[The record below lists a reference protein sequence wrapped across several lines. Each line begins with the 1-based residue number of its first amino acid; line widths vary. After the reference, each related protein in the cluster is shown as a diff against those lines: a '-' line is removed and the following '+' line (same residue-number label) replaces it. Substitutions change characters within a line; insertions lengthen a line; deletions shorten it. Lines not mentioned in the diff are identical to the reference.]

1 MLFHLIILRLYCSDH
16 SLRNKFDMSL
26 GIKSA
31 QVVLAVLIKM
41 SEKLVLRFPMRDI
54 LNMHC
59 WLATIPAPL
68 LDSQGV
74 RISKFDLTAAIQNI
88 AVAISQIRLNINCT
102 DCSSPGMHQFASHL
116 SSPDAV
122 RSVTDVANN
131 LFDYFTSL
139 MGGKFLQV
147 QIDRFLNEA
156 PSKCPH
162 NIKYDASTSAV
173 VYQPFSA
180 PEKTNDPLGFLFV
193 ISGVCASVICIF
205 FLLVV
210 SVRRIRQKRH
220 KQWIQTLSKE
230 DVIQIHKTQTIE
242 KKREEKLNSST
253 TCMILSPVIPIFIR
267 YAMPIV
273 LLGNVGFFLSGHL
286 SLGASVNIKANIAG
300 DIINIEKFFEFSM
313 ARSTLD
319 MWNAGAKTLAILIG
333 LFSGAWP
340 YTKQLITLFLWV
352 APPKLVSVSRRES
365 IFLWLDRLAKWSIVD
380 IFVLLMSVA
389 AFNISVNSPENVPFL
404 PPKLYSL
411 KLMVVPLW
419 GMYANMTAQ
428 LLSQISSH
436 MIIHYH
442 RIIVAEALGD
452 GYCGGRIGIKN
463 RDESKFVD
471 TVFVDNE
478 SLPTSMTC
486 EHNQNH
492 IGALCNHRF
501 DRDGI
506 KKGISLHV
514 RSWVNYAI
522 VVLAVVFI
530 ILVICGCAIPS
541 FSLEV
546 LGIIGLVVES
556 GQDFKQAI
564 TRYSVFNIVELL
576 SSQSKDLE
584 TVADTIGLGSLSF
597 ILILSVLIVPIL
609 QVVLYLARWFRPLTR
624 GSQIRV
630 FVTLEVLD
638 VSKFFTFL
646 SY

>member
-1 MLFHLIILRLYCSDH
+1 
-16 SLRNKFDMSL
+16 
-26 GIKSA
+26 
-31 QVVLAVLIKM
+31 
-41 SEKLVLRFPMRDI
+41 
-54 LNMHC
+54 
-59 WLATIPAPL
+59 
-68 LDSQGV
+68 
-74 RISKFDLTAAIQNI
+74 
-88 AVAISQIRLNINCT
+88 
-102 DCSSPGMHQFASHL
+102 
-116 SSPDAV
+116 
-122 RSVTDVANN
+122 
-131 LFDYFTSL
+131 
-139 MGGKFLQV
+139 
-147 QIDRFLNEA
+147 
-156 PSKCPH
+156 
-162 NIKYDASTSAV
+162 
-173 VYQPFSA
+173 
-180 PEKTNDPLGFLFV
+180 
-193 ISGVCASVICIF
+193 
-205 FLLVV
+205 
-210 SVRRIRQKRH
+210 
-220 KQWIQTLSKE
+220 
-230 DVIQIHKTQTIE
+230 
-242 KKREEKLNSST
+242 
-253 TCMILSPVIPIFIR
+253 
-267 YAMPIV
+267 
-273 LLGNVGFFLSGHL
+273 
-286 SLGASVNIKANIAG
+286 
-300 DIINIEKFFEFSM
+300 
-313 ARSTLD
+313 
-319 MWNAGAKTLAILIG
+319 
-333 LFSGAWP
+333 
-340 YTKQLITLFLWV
+340 
-352 APPKLVSVSRRES
+352 
-365 IFLWLDRLAKWSIVD
+365 
-380 IFVLLMSVA
+380 MSVA

-463 RDESKFVD
+463 RNESKFVD

-478 SLPTSMTC
+478 SSPTSMTC

-506 KKGISLHV
+506 KKGISLYV

-609 QVVLYLARWFRPLTR
+609 QVVLYLTRWFRPLTR

-638 VSKFFTFL
+638 VSNFFTFL

>member
-1 MLFHLIILRLYCSDH
+1 
-16 SLRNKFDMSL
+16 
-26 GIKSA
+26 
-31 QVVLAVLIKM
+31 
-41 SEKLVLRFPMRDI
+41 MRDI
-54 LNMHC
+54 LNVHC

-74 RISKFDLTAAIQNI
+74 RLSKLDLTAAIQNI
-88 AVAISQIRLNINCT
+88 AIAISQIRLDINCT
-102 DCSSPGMHQFASHL
+102 DCSSPGMHEFVSHL

-122 RSVTDVANN
+122 KSVTDVANN

-147 QIDRFLNEA
+147 QIDRLLNEA
-156 PSKCPH
+156 PAKCPH
-162 NIKYDASTSAV
+162 NTKYDASVSAV
-173 VYQPFSA
+173 EYQSFSA

-193 ISGVCASVICIF
+193 ISGLCASVVCII
-205 FLLVV
+205 FLLTI

-220 KQWIQTLSKE
+220 KQWIQTLSNE
-230 DVIQIHKTQTIE
+230 DIIQIHKTQMME

-253 TCMILSPVIPIFIR
+253 TCMISSPAIPIFIR

-273 LLGNVGFFLSGHL
+273 LLANVGFFLSGHL
-286 SLGASVNIKANIAG
+286 NLGASVNIKANIAG
-300 DIINIEKFFEFSM
+300 DIINIDKFFEFSM

-340 YTKQLITLFLWV
+340 YTKQFITLFLWV
-352 APPKLVSVSRRES
+352 APPKVVTVSRRES
-365 IFLWLDRLAKWSIVD
+365 VFLWLDRLAKWSIVD

-436 MIIHYH
+436 IIIHYH
-442 RIIVAEALGD
+442 RVIVAEALGD
-452 GYCGGRIGIKN
+452 GYCGSGIGVKT

-471 TVFVDNE
+471 NEVVENE
-478 SLPTSMTC
+478 SSPTSMTC
-486 EHNQNH
+486 EDSQNQ

-506 KKGISLHV
+506 KKGISLYV
-514 RSWVNYAI
+514 RSWVNRAI
-522 VVLAVVFI
+522 VVLAIAFI
-530 ILVICGCAIPS
+530 ILVICGCTIPS

-564 TRYSVFNIVELL
+564 TRYSVFNIVDLL
-576 SSQSKDLE
+576 SSQTKDLG
-584 TVADTIGLGSLSF
+584 TAADTVGLGSLSF

-624 GSQIRV
+624 RSQIRI
-630 FVTLEVLD
+630 FVTLEILD
-638 VSKFFTFL
+638 VSENLIFL
-646 SY
+646 CIHIDVYLSFCIQS